1 MKPLAT
7 PLLALLMA
15 AITQT
20 DVQAQPIAVSSTY
33 HAAYGPRVRYVPAPL
48 YYHHAATAAGNYMRG
63 MASMIHAQGAYNR
76 MTAEARAIGAEA
88 HSREIENRRQAAATY
103 FAMREANSQA
113 RAAERG
119 PRPAAEDLARLAREG
134 GPDRLAAD
142 QLDPQNGQIS
152 WPALLQ
158 DDRFSGHRSELQYA
172 FTQRTANGTIDAQ
185 QQARVRQATT
195 AMLAELRGHV
205 RQISPMEYTAT
216 RTFIQSLAYEAQ
228 LPVG

>member
-1 MKPLAT
+1 
-7 PLLALLMA
+7 
-15 AITQT
+15 
-20 DVQAQPIAVSSTY
+20 
-33 HAAYGPRVRYVPAPL
+33 
-48 YYHHAATAAGNYMRG
+48 
-63 MASMIHAQGAYNR
+63 
-76 MTAEARAIGAEA
+76 
-88 HSREIENRRQAAATY
+88 EIENRRQAAATY